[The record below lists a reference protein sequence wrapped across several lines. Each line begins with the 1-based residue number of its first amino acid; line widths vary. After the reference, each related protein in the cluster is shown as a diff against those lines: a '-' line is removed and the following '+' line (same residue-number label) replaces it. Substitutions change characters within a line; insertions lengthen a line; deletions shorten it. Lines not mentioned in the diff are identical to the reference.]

1 MKPLVLLR
9 ELRRRGVLG
18 AVALYGA
25 VAAGGLQVADIVVH
39 SLELPAWTLRALIW
53 LGVLGLPITALVS
66 WFYDLTRRGFVRTEA
81 PPGPPRVPSPSPS
94 PEVLHALEGLRP
106 GNMLAGRYRIEGEL
120 GKGGMGRVFAALDT
134 KLGRRVAVKIV
145 TAAAQDPARLRRFE
159 QEARSAGALEH
170 PNVLAVYDLG
180 EQDGVPF
187 LVTELLE
194 GHTLRT
200 VISTGGLT
208 PPEVQS
214 IAQQLAHG
222 LAAAHARGVVH
233 RDLKPENLF
242 LTKDGRLKILD
253 FGLARLS
260 SPDEGTREHLTVT
273 GAIFGTPGY
282 LSPEQARGE
291 RAGPPSDVFSA
302 GAILYEMLA
311 QRRAFPGNSLIEA
324 GHLALTAQPAPLP
337 DTVPGGL
344 AAVVHRCLEKDPRG
358 RFATGGE
365 LARALDSTHEPVAAV
380 TPAVPARSWRRSTA
394 LGVSVAA
401 LALGAAVASAVRVG
415 RQERSHFES
424 ARAAPATS
432 FPAPAA
438 PPPESHAN
446 HSPPPP
452 PPPAVPKRPLLRPIP
467 AEPGSLPGSQPPYFD
482 AQKFARDM
490 ERMQSETAASS
501 GIVTGARVVERMER
515 PEKAEKMLRGYLSSH
530 PADPRVLL
538 ELVALLRRNGRNA
551 DAELRN
557 VSKMPAAWPTP
568 ILRAYA
574 GQLSDE
580 AVLEAASSREDA
592 DDRSSRLCEAHYYL
606 GLLHATAAKPDRTLA
621 ANHYRQAVHEDCDES
636 ELAQEGLARLGR
648 PQ

>member
-1 MKPLVLLR
+1 VKPLPLLR

-53 LGVLGLPITALVS
+53 LGVLGLPITAVVS

-106 GNMLAGRYRIEGEL
+106 GNMLAGRYRIESEL

-200 VISTGGLT
+200 VISTGALT

-260 SPDEGTREHLTVT
+260 SPDEETGEHLTVT

-324 GHLALTAQPAPLP
+324 GHLALTAQPTPLP
-337 DTVPGGL
+337 ETVPAGL
-344 AAVVHRCLEKDPRG
+344 AAVVLRCLEKDPRR

-365 LARALDSTHEPVAAV
+365 LARAVDSTHEPAAAV
-380 TPAVPARSWRRSTA
+380 TPTAPARSWRRSTS

-415 RQERSHFES
+415 RQERSGSEP
-424 ARAAPATS
+424 ARAPSTS
-432 FPAPAA
+432 LPAPVA
-438 PPPESHAN
+438 PPPESPSN

-452 PPPAVPKRPLLRPIP
+452 PPPAVPQRPLLRPIP
-467 AEPGSLPGSQPPYFD
+467 ADPGPRPGSPPPYFD

-490 ERMQSETAASS
+490 ERMQSGTAAST

-515 PEKAEKMLRGYLSSH
+515 PEKAEKMLRGYLTSH
-530 PADPRVLL
+530 PADPSVLL
-538 ELVALLRRNGRNA
+538 ELVAVLRRNGRNA
-551 DAELRN
+551 DTELRN
-557 VSKMPAAWPTP
+557 ESKMPAAWPTP

-574 GQLSDE
+574 GRISDE
-580 AVLEAASSREDA
+580 AVLQAANSGEDA
-592 DDRSSRLCEAHYYL
+592 DDRSSRLCQAHYYL
-606 GLLHATAAKPDRTLA
+606 GLLHATAAKPDRALA
-621 ANHYRQAVHEDCDES
+621 ANHYRQAVNGDCDES
-636 ELAQEGLARLGR
+636 ELAQEELARLG
-648 PQ
+648 PSK